1 MLCQWDYVHP
11 SLATWVWAAC
21 ASTGGRAPGYWLS
34 PDHFQMVKRV
44 LAPDWAQKMLCIIVP
59 NRWTAS
65 PQFFLSVCTRRLLT
79 WSWLFWLMHQRNTG
93 SQETL
98 HFKIL
103 STQKLKTLFQKYK
116 LELEKWIHI
125 FSVSIVIIPTRLLCQ
140 MQANSSGAEF
150 LSTISKFIK
159 RRKFCHCLLTFFTKR
174 EIRHFSHGGSAVTAK
189 KCAKKGDGGYTCKIV
204 VLSCHAIAIFTFSL
218 PLHLKPPIIYDTLWS
233 VRNRIFSV
241 QSLSFQSRTSIRA
254 HKRIY

>member
-1 MLCQWDYVHP
+1 
-11 SLATWVWAAC
+11 
-21 ASTGGRAPGYWLS
+21 
-34 PDHFQMVKRV
+34 MVKRV
-44 LAPDWAQKMLCIIVP
+44 LAPDWTQKMLCIIVP

-65 PQFFLSVCTRRLLT
+65 PQFFSWVCTRRLLT
-79 WSWLFWLMHQRNTG
+79 RSRLFWLMHQRNAS
-93 SQETL
+93 SQETFSLIQTL

-125 FSVSIVIIPTRLLCQ
+125 FLVSIVIIPTRLLCQ

-174 EIRHFSHGGSAVTAK
+174 EIRHFHVVVASAVTAK
-189 KCAKKGDGGYTCKIV
+189 KCTKKGDGGYTCKIV
-204 VLSCHAIAIFTFSL
+204 VLSCQAIAIFTFSS
-218 PLHLKPPIIYDTLWS
+218 PLHLKLPIIYDTLWS

-241 QSLSFQSRTSIRA
+241 QIELLLLIAPSFLTHR
-254 HKRIY
+254 

>member
-1 MLCQWDYVHP
+1 MLCKWHYVHP
-11 SLATWVWAAC
+11 SLATWVWTAC

-65 PQFFLSVCTRRLLT
+65 PQFFSWVCTRRLLT
-79 WSWLFWLMHQRNTG
+79 WSWLFWLMHQRNAG
-93 SQETL
+93 SQETFSLIQTL

-140 MQANSSGAEF
+140 MQANSSGAVF
-150 LSTISKFIK
+150 LSTISKFTK

-174 EIRHFSHGGSAVTAK
+174 EIRHFHVVVVQWQQRNVQK
-189 KCAKKGDGGYTCKIV
+189 RWWRIHLQNCCF
-204 VLSCHAIAIFTFSL
+204 VLSSYCNFYFLMGPAS
-218 PLHLKPPIIYDTLWS
+218 
-233 VRNRIFSV
+233 
-241 QSLSFQSRTSIRA
+241 
-254 HKRIY
+254 